1 MKLKY
6 DNLVSDIGLKLNLR
20 RYSLEVR
27 ETALEALVAATAL
40 PFKAVYPHR
49 RAAAAAATAAL
60 DDPKR
65 RVRRAASRCRE
76 VWQALD
82 AKGGSNN

>member
-1 MKLKY
+1 MRS
-6 DNLVSDIGLKLNLR
+6 NVRWFGTGPCS
-20 RYSLEVR
+20 EVR

-82 AKGGSNN
+82 AKGGA